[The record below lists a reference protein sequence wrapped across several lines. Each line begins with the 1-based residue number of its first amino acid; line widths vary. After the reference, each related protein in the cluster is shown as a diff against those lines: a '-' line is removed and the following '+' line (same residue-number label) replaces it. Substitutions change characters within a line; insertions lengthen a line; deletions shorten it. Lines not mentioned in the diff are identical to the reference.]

1 MWELGMMLSIG
12 DVAEAA
18 GVGVQAIR
26 FYEREGLIAQP
37 TRTKAGYRQYEASA
51 IDQLR
56 FIRRAQELGF
66 TLKEIREL
74 IALETVDGAD
84 CNDVCGAAT
93 AKVDA
98 IQKKIDDLKRIRTEL
113 EALIH
118 SCTGS
123 VPVRQCKII
132 ECLHTA

>member
-1 MWELGMMLSIG
+1 MTAVTTLSIG
-12 DVAEAA
+12 EVAEAV

-26 FYEREGLIAQP
+26 FYEREGLIGTPA
-37 TRTKAGYRQYEASA
+37 RTKAGYRQYDASA

-84 CNDVCGAAT
+84 CDEVCGAAT

-98 IQKKIDDLKRIRTEL
+98 IQQKIDDLTRMKAELDKLIR
-113 EALIH
+113 
-118 SCTGS
+118 SCTGT
-123 VPVRQCKII
+123 VPIRQCKIM
-132 ECLHTA
+132 ECLHT

>member
-1 MWELGMMLSIG
+1 MTAATTLSIG
-12 DVAEAA
+12 EVAEAV

-26 FYEREGLIAQP
+26 FYEREGLLGAP
-37 TRTKAGYRQYEASA
+37 ARTKAGYRQYAASA

-74 IALETVDGAD
+74 IALETVEGAD
-84 CNDVCGAAT
+84 CDEVCGAAT
-93 AKVDA
+93 AKVNA
-98 IQKKIDDLKRIRTEL
+98 IQKKIDDLARMKAEL
-113 EALIH
+113 EKLIH
-118 SCTGS
+118 SCTGT
-123 VPVRQCKII
+123 VPIRQCKII

>member
-1 MWELGMMLSIG
+1 MTPVTSMSIG
-12 DVAEAA
+12 EVAEAA
-18 GVGVQAIR
+18 GVGVQAVR
-26 FYEREGLIAQP
+26 FYEREGLIATP
-37 TRTKAGYRQYEASA
+37 ARTKSGYRQYSASA

-84 CNDVCGAAT
+84 CDEVCEAAT
-93 AKVDA
+93 AKVGA
-98 IQKKIDDLKRIRTEL
+98 IQKKIDDLTRMKTEL
-113 EALIH
+113 EALIQ
-118 SCTGS
+118 SCAGS
-123 VPVRQCKII
+123 VPVRQCRIM

>member
-1 MWELGMMLSIG
+1 MSIG
-12 DVAEAA
+12 EVAEAV

-26 FYEREGLIAQP
+26 FYEREGLIATP
-37 TRTKAGYRQYEASA
+37 ERTRAGYRQYDAS
-51 IDQLR
+51 IVDRLR

-74 IALETVDGAD
+74 IALETVEGAD
-84 CNDVCGAAT
+84 CDEVSGAAK

-98 IQKKIDDLKRIRTEL
+98 IQKKIDDFTRMKVEL
-113 EALIH
+113 GTLIQ
-118 SCTGS
+118 SCSGS

>member
-1 MWELGMMLSIG
+1 MKTVTTLSIG
-12 DVAEAA
+12 ELAEAV

-26 FYEREGLIAQP
+26 FYEREGVIATP
-37 TRTKAGYRQYEASA
+37 ARTRAGYRQYEASA
-51 IDQLR
+51 IAQLR

-84 CNDVCGAAT
+84 CEDVFQAAT

-98 IQKKIDDLKRIRTEL
+98 VQKKIDDLSRMKAEL
-113 EALIH
+113 ETLIH
-118 SCTGS
+118 SCTGG
-123 VPVRQCKII
+123 VPVRQCKIM